1 MITHYSSFS
10 SCDMSDLISA
20 ARLVDG
26 LALATGLWL
35 LYLVLKSSY
44 ARSKT
49 TKLNGPPSSSWLF
62 GVSKEVLLGDSGAL
76 FEKWASTHG
85 SVYQVAGPLGERR
98 VVLTDPKA
106 ISHVYARM
114 ETFIK
119 SDFDRIVL
127 DKIVRILPQISSE
140 DVTIITQA
148 GKGVIYVEGMDH
160 RR

>member
-1 MITHYSSFS
+1 
-10 SCDMSDLISA
+10 MSDPISA
-20 ARLVDG
+20 ARIFDG
-26 LALATGLWL
+26 LALAAGLLL
-35 LYLVLKSSY
+35 LYLLLKSVH

-49 TKLNGPPSSSWLF
+49 TKLNGPPSDSWLF
-62 GVSKEVLLGDSGAL
+62 GVSKEVLLGDSGAI
-76 FEKWASTHG
+76 FEKWTFTHG

-119 SDFDRIVL
+119 SDFDRIIV
-127 DKIVRILPQISSE
+127 DKIVRSFPQIIPE
-140 DVTIITQA
+140 DVSMITQA
-148 GKGVIYVEGMDH
+148 GKGILYAEGSDH

>member
-1 MITHYSSFS
+1 
-10 SCDMSDLISA
+10 MSDFISA
-20 ARLVDG
+20 ARLFDG
-26 LALATGLWL
+26 LALAAGLWS
-35 LYLVLKSSY
+35 LYLFLKSVH

-49 TKLNGPPSSSWLF
+49 TKLNGPPSNSWLY

-76 FEKWASTHG
+76 FEKWASAHG

-119 SDFDRIVL
+119 SDFDRIIL
-127 DKIVRILPQISSE
+127 DKVVRIFPQITSE

-148 GKGVIYVEGMDH
+148 GKGVIYVEGVDH